1 MSEPQPYKV
10 QLGIIKTLISENDD
24 GLHTEKVVQKL
35 GNSVTALYSV
45 PTAIFCFLRAQK
57 PITGIQ
63 TENPFRRAIQYAVCI
78 IFHYIF

>member
-1 MSEPQPYKV
+1 M
-10 QLGIIKTLISENDD
+10 QLGIIKTLISENDE
-24 GLHTEKVVQKL
+24 GPHNEKVVQTL

-63 TENPFRRAIQYAVCI
+63 TENPVRRAIQYAVSI
-78 IFHYIF
+78 MHLSIL